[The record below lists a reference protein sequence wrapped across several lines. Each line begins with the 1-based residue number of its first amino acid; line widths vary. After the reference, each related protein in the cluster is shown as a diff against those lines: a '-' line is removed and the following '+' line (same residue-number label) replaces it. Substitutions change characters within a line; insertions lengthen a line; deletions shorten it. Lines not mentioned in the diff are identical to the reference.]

1 MKKSVT
7 VSEFLL
13 ARLHELGL
21 RHIFGVPGDYVL
33 DFLDRIVESPIKHI
47 ATCNELN
54 AGYAADGYA
63 RVNGIGAAV
72 VTYGVGGF
80 SIANAVAGAYA
91 EQVPLIVISGAPHS
105 SHRSSHAL
113 VHHISKNYYLQY
125 EIFRKFTV
133 DSVML
138 MDPAKAATEIDR
150 VLKNCIFHSRP
161 VYIEIPVD
169 MVDAIC
175 EPSEISHLK
184 MERSSAPATLEE
196 CAAKCAEY
204 IDAAKNPVIIAGVEV
219 GRFKLANSLLELVE
233 RIEIPYVTMVG
244 SKSVLPELHPQFAGV
259 YQGALSRKEVK
270 ENVENSDCI
279 IALGV
284 WLNDFNTGGFSAKLD
299 EDRMININSEFTKIG
314 KQDYHNIWMGDL
326 IGKLSGRLK
335 ARSYMSSHPISIH
348 FPTCGYE
355 PEVGKKMTAKRF
367 FERVNS
373 MLNDNMVLLAEAGDS
388 ICAAPSFYV
397 QEPENFIVQA
407 YYLSIGYC
415 LPASLGV
422 SIANPAKRPVVLTG
436 DGAFQMTAQE
446 VSTII
451 RYGCNPIIFLI
462 NNGGYVIERVIHDGP
477 YNDIQDWK
485 YHMLPEVFGKGN
497 SVSFDVRTED
507 ELENAILVAISETSK
522 AVFIE
527 VHTDPYDCS
536 EMLAQIAHKIRALS
550 KK

>member
-1 MKKSVT
+1 MNDSVT
-7 VSEFLL
+7 VSDFLL
-13 ARLHELGL
+13 ARLQELGI

-33 DFLDRIVESPIKHI
+33 DFMDRIVDSPIKLI
-47 ATCNELN
+47 STCNELN

-105 SHRSSHAL
+105 SQRASHAL
-113 VHHISKNYYLQY
+113 VHHITKNYYLQY

-138 MDPAKAATEIDR
+138 ADPAKAAAEIDR
-150 VLKNCIFHSRP
+150 VLKNCISHSRP

-169 MVDAIC
+169 VVDSIC
-175 EPSEISHLK
+175 EPSGRSPIK
-184 MERSSAPATLEE
+184 IERASDTASLEA
-196 CAAKCAEY
+196 CAEKCAEL
-204 IDAAKNPVIIAGVEV
+204 INSAKNPVIIAGTEIA
-219 GRFKLANSLLELVE
+219 RFKLADSLLELVE

-259 YQGALSRKEVK
+259 YQGALSRKHVR

-299 EDRMININSEFTKIG
+299 EDRMINANSEFTRIG
-314 KQDYHNIWMGDL
+314 RRDYKSIWMGDL
-326 IGKLSGRLK
+326 IGRLSGRLET
-335 ARSYMSSHPISIH
+335 RNYISSHPVSVH
-348 FPTCGYE
+348 FPACGYE
-355 PEVGKKMTAKRF
+355 PETGRELTAKRF
-367 FERVNS
+367 FERVNA

-397 QEPENFIVQA
+397 QEPENFIAQA
-407 YYLSIGYC
+407 YYLSIGFC
-415 LPASLGV
+415 IPASLGV

-446 VSTII
+446 LSTII

-462 NNGGYVIERVIHDGP
+462 NNRGYVIEKMIHDGP
-477 YNDIQDWK
+477 YNNIQDWK

-497 SVSFDVRTED
+497 SVSFDVKTED
-507 ELENAILVAISETSK
+507 ELETAILTAIAETSK

-527 VHTDPYDCS
+527 IHTAPYDCS
-536 EMLAQIAHKIRALS
+536 ELLTQISRKIRSLS